1 MYDDDMIN
9 SAFDEISWVIDS
21 GATIHIT
28 FCRDFYTSYTPS
40 DFGVVRMGNNGVAKV
55 IDIGNFLLETRNG
68 MKLLFKGVKH
78 VPDIWLNL
86 TSTSKLDD
94 GGYYSGLGNGQW
106 KLTKGSLVI
115 VRCKRNH
122 NLYIMQVGLSK
133 DVIHAIEN
141 VDTIELW
148 H

>member
-1 MYDDDMIN
+1 
-9 SAFDEISWVIDS
+9 
-21 GATIHIT
+21 
-28 FCRDFYTSYTPS
+28 
-40 DFGVVRMGNNGVAKV
+40 
-55 IDIGNFLLETRNG
+55 
-68 MKLLFKGVKH
+68 MKLLFKDVNH

>member
-1 MYDDDMIN
+1 
-9 SAFDEISWVIDS
+9 
-21 GATIHIT
+21 
-28 FCRDFYTSYTPS
+28 
-40 DFGVVRMGNNGVAKV
+40 
-55 IDIGNFLLETRNG
+55 
-68 MKLLFKGVKH
+68 MKLLFKDVNH

-86 TSTSKLDD
+86 TSTSKLHD